1 MQGRTQMRVAVVH
14 EWMAGSGFTGSEH
27 VVEQILNVYPQADVF
42 ATVDFFPEE
51 IRGFLKGKEVQTSF
65 IQKLPFAKRL
75 YKEYLMLAPLAVE
88 QFDLSAYDV
97 VISSSHAVAKGVLVG
112 PDQLHISYVHSPIRY
127 AWDLQH
133 QYLSEAGLDRGLKGW
148 VTRWMLHRLRIW
160 DVRTANGVDHFIAN
174 SHFIARRIR
183 KAYRRESE
191 VIHPPVDVD
200 GFGLREEKEDFYL
213 AASRMVPYKRLDLI
227 AEAFSAMPDKRL
239 VIIGTGPD
247 LEKVRRKAGK
257 NVELLGYQP
266 FEVLRDH
273 MQRARAFVFAA
284 VEDFGIMPV
293 EAQACGTPV
302 IALSKGGALETVC
315 GLDAPTPTG
324 VFYGEQ
330 TVEALKTAVLQFES
344 QSTRFD
350 ARAIRDH
357 ALQFGEE
364 RFRREF
370 GDFVEAKLAAFRA
383 SWHPSESP
391 MVVRG

>member
-1 MQGRTQMRVAVVH
+1 MRVAVVH

-51 IRGFLKGKEVQTSF
+51 IRGFLKGKPVQTSF
-65 IQKLPFAKRL
+65 IQRLPFARKL

-88 QFDLSAYDV
+88 QFDLSGYDL

-133 QYLSEAGLDRGLKGW
+133 QYLREAGLERGLKAW
-148 VTRWMLHRLRIW
+148 VTRWMLHKIRLW

-174 SHFIARRIR
+174 SAFIARRIR
-183 KAYRRESE
+183 KAYRRDSH
-191 VIHPPVDVD
+191 VIHPPVNVE
-200 GFGLREEKEDFYL
+200 GFTLCEDKEDFYL

-227 AEAFSAMPDKRL
+227 AEAFSEMPEKRL
-239 VIIGTGPD
+239 VIIGAGPD
-247 LEKVRRKAGK
+247 FEKVKRKAGP
-257 NVELLGYQP
+257 NVTLLGYQP

-302 IALSKGGALETVC
+302 IALGRGGALETVR
-315 GLDAPTPTG
+315 GLDADVPTG
-324 VFYGEQ
+324 VFFDAQ
-330 TVEALKTAVLQFES
+330 EAPALREAVARFEEHAH
-344 QSTRFD
+344 RFD
-350 ARAIRDH
+350 PAAIRRH
-357 ALQFGEE
+357 ALRFSEA
-364 RFRREF
+364 RFRQEF
-370 GDFVEAKLAAFRA
+370 AEFVEARWQEFREAAGRREA
-383 SWHPSESP
+383 ARVS
-391 MVVRG
+391 V